1 MSGRTLVALR
11 PRDYEANFE
20 LVVTDRDKNEC
31 RVIQLTDDQVAH
43 LAFQFA
49 DAVKERHYYQ
59 KRLARHPVGHHT
71 KLPDVLPQP
80 VDGQPPQHQTAA
92 E

>member
-20 LVVTDRDKNEC
+20 LVVTDRAKGEC
-31 RVIQLTDDQVAH
+31 TVIPLSDDQVAH
-43 LAFQFA
+43 IAFQFA
-49 DAVKERHYYQ
+49 HAVQERHYYL
-59 KRLARHPVGHHT
+59 KRLARKEVPHDGCFDRVS
-71 KLPDVLPQP
+71 LDEQP
-80 VDGQPPQHQTAA
+80 SQHQQAA